1 MSIYTDWSPGQAIA
15 ASAAL
20 YTELVNAKLRPTQ
33 RPHHHDQPQR
43 DEAQT
48 ITCPQS
54 PSSHGPLSHHTF
66 GINNSTCA
74 FCDETPAWILAAP
87 THKTGQPA

>member
-1 MSIYTDWSPGQAIA
+1 MTTYTDWHPGSIIA
-15 ASAAL
+15 DSATR
-20 YTELVNAKLRPTQ
+20 YTELVNAKRRPTQ

-43 DEAQT
+43 DAAQL
-48 ITCPQS
+48 ITCPLS
-54 PSSHGPLSHHTF
+54 PSSTGPLSRHTF

-87 THKTGQPA
+87 TPQTGQTT